1 MLLFRVMLID
11 AIPVD
16 PKIVG
21 SCGDLSTPNP
31 YSPSIAK
38 SLVSESPRGGGLLV
52 PNMAK
57 LEKAYRL

>member
-1 MLLFRVMLID
+1 MEVLLVEE
-11 AIPVD
+11 
-16 PKIVG
+16 IVG